1 MIGGSYLSLL
11 SAPLLICPVCH
22 TALAR
27 FDHTLKCNHQ
37 HGFDIAREGYVNLL
51 LKKPLGDTREMLQAR
66 RHFLERDHYRL
77 LSDTLNELVSSHIH
91 HASSPITILDAGCGE
106 GYYLGRL
113 QQYLTHRH
121 PSLQCGYVG
130 VDISK
135 DAIRMAAKRYRE
147 ALFVVADLKERL
159 VFADAAFQVLLNI
172 FAPRNVQEYARVL
185 APGGLLAV
193 VIPGPAH
200 LLQLRS
206 ALHLLSIEQNKQQ
219 HIIEQ
224 FSDEFDLI
232 ASMPLTYEIHLTGEE
247 IALAVMMT
255 PNYWHLS
262 AEIQKNMAEMT
273 DLQTQVEFICLL
285 LQKKLIDPT

>member
-11 SAPLLICPVCH
+11 SAPLLICPVCQ

-27 FDHTLKCNHQ
+27 FDHTLKCSHQ
-37 HGFDIAREGYVNLL
+37 HSFDIAREGYVNLL

-66 RHFLERDHYRL
+66 RHFLERDHYRP
-77 LSDTLNELVSSHIH
+77 LSDTLNELISSHLH
-91 HASSPITILDAGCGE
+91 HASSPIAILDAGCGE

-113 QQYLTHRH
+113 QQYLAHRL
-121 PSLQCGYVG
+121 PLLQCGYVG

-159 VFADAAFQVLLNI
+159 AFADAAFQVLLNI
-172 FAPRNVQEYARVL
+172 FAPRNAQEYARVL

-193 VIPGPAH
+193 AIPGPTH

-206 ALHLLSIEQNKQQ
+206 ALHLLSIEQDKQ
-219 HIIEQ
+219 HHVVEQ
-224 FSDEFDLI
+224 FAGEFDLI
-232 ASMPLTYEIHLTGEE
+232 AAKPVAYEIHLTAPE

-262 AEIQKNMAEMT
+262 DEIQKNMAEMT

-285 LQKKLIDPT
+285 LRKKFD